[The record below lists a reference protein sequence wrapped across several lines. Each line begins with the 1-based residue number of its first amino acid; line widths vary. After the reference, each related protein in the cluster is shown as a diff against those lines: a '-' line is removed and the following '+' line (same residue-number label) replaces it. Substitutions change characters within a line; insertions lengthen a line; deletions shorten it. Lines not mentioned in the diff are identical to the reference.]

1 MRTADLRKQK
11 VTLGCM
17 IFPILHYLCL
27 ICAYFRSLSSNVRTM
42 SSLVVVDSPGFQN
55 PATCGRQTGANFED
69 LCCNYL
75 HERMQLFYHE
85 TTLTAPQDRYAQV
98 NTL

>member
-1 MRTADLRKQK
+1 MRTL
-11 VTLGCM
+11 
-17 IFPILHYLCL
+17 
-27 ICAYFRSLSSNVRTM
+27 

-75 HERMQLFYHE
+75 HERMQLLYHE
-85 TTLTAPQDRYAQV
+85 TTLTAPQDRYSQV
-98 NTL
+98 STLFPTLLLQFACSRRGRIQYSLCI